1 MKRESIGIRVSAV
14 GIAANILLFATKLVL
29 GILSGTV
36 SLVADATNNL
46 SDAGSSLIS
55 MISFRIAAKPADR
68 DHPFGH
74 ARIEYVSSMIVSFLV
89 MLIAVSLL
97 KTSIEKMISPTDP
110 KIDPVTLVVMLV
122 VLAAKAALGV
132 FYRIMGK
139 KIHSGVIMAA
149 ATDSF
154 SDCISTG
161 AVLVSML
168 VFYTW
173 GINCDAYVGAAV
185 SVLIF
190 VAGVKILNEAKNM
203 ILGEAP
209 DSELCSS
216 IEKIVKEYPEVLGIH
231 DMLIHSYG
239 HGRWFASFHAEV
251 DGAVDVFYTHDVI
264 DNIEKRI
271 RDELSVVCTV
281 HMDPI
286 VTDDEKV
293 SLMRQKVVSIV
304 KTFDERMD
312 IHDFRYV
319 YGVTHSNLIF
329 DISVP
334 FEMKMS
340 DEDIKKKVSRLV
352 STLDESF
359 FAVIDIDRC

>member
-1 MKRESIGIRVSAV
+1 MKRESIGVRVSAV
-14 GIAANILLFATKLVL
+14 GIAANVMLFAVKLVF

-36 SLVADATNNL
+36 SLIADATNNL

-97 KTSIEKMISPTDP
+97 KTSVEKMISPTDP
-110 KIDPVTLVVMLV
+110 RIEPVSLAVMII
-122 VLAAKAALGV
+122 VLAAKAGLGV

-139 KIHSGVIMAA
+139 RIHSGVIMAA

-161 AVLVSML
+161 AVLVSMV
-168 VFYTW
+168 VFYIW
-173 GINCDAYVGAAV
+173 NINCDAYVGAAV

-209 DSELCSS
+209 DSELCAS
-216 IEKIVKEYPEVLGIH
+216 IDGIVKEYPEVLGIH

-239 HGRWFASFHAEV
+239 HGRWFVSFHAEV

-271 RDELSVVCTV
+271 REELSAVCTI

-293 SLMRQKVVSIV
+293 ARMREKVLAIV
-304 KTFDERMD
+304 RTFDERMS

-334 FEMKMS
+334 FEIKMS
-340 DEDIKKKVSRLV
+340 DEEIKSKVSRLI
-352 STLDESF
+352 STIDESF
-359 FAVIDIDRC
+359 FAVIEIDRC